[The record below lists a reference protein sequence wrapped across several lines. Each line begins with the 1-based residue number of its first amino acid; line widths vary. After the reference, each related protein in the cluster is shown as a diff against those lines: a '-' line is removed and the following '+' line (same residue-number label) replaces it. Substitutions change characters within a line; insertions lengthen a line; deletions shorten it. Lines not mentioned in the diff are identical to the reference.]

1 MTLIIVGFETFFL
14 VLLFFKEPVII
25 DDLFLCFNA
34 LVVEILGIVKI
45 QRKTTFVHY
54 IILNIWVL
62 G

>member
-1 MTLIIVGFETFFL
+1 MTLIIVRFET
-14 VLLFFKEPVII
+14 FFKEPVTI
-25 DDLFLCFNA
+25 DDSFVFFNA

-45 QRKTTFVHY
+45 QRKTTFVPY